1 MFLYDTH
8 VHTSEISPCGQGAAA
23 QQVRAAKKHGYT
35 GLIITD
41 HLVQNYGNCPD
52 DLPWLERA
60 HFQKTSYLAAKEEG
74 NRIGI
79 DVFFGWE
86 YTHWHN
92 IPGVDILT
100 YGLDVDFL
108 LAHPNLFTYNIQQY
122 SAAVR
127 EADGYLAQA
136 HPFRTGINRAFD
148 IAGFSPNLFDG
159 AEIFNASE
167 PESNNA
173 NALAYA
179 QEFNLYKQAGSDSH
193 HLGLTLSG
201 GVWLEK
207 RAESIH
213 DIIAA
218 IKNGAKIFER
228 PEGR

>member
-8 VHTSEISPCGQGAAA
+8 VHTSEISPCGQGSAA
-23 QQVRAAKKHGYT
+23 QQVRAAKKLGYT
-35 GLIITD
+35 GIIITD
-41 HLVQNYGNCPD
+41 HLVQHYGNCPD
-52 DLPWLERA
+52 DLPWPERA
-60 HFQKTSYLAAKEEG
+60 HFQKTSYMAAKEEG
-74 NRIGI
+74 DRIGI

-108 LAHPNLFTYNIQQY
+108 LAHPKLFTYNIQEY

-127 EADGYLAQA
+127 EAGGYLAQA
-136 HPFRTGINRAFD
+136 HPYRPDRNRAFD
-148 IAGFSPNLFDG
+148 IKGFNPTLFDG

-167 PESNNA
+167 PKENNA

-179 QEFNLYKQAGSDSH
+179 NEFNLHKQSGSDSH
-193 HLGLTLSG
+193 ALGRKLKG

-207 RAESIH
+207 RAKSIH

-218 IKNGAKIFER
+218 IKNNAKLDT
-228 PEGR
+228 